1 METLTHVVLDN
12 VTIAYDAFVAVRDVS
27 LTIDRGTFVTLVGP
41 SGCGKSSLLLSIDG
55 LVAPAGGRILV
66 DGKEVQGP
74 GSDRA
79 MVFQNFALL
88 PWRTVT
94 ANVRFGLELQQWK
107 GDDLDERARRFVRLV
122 GLEGFEHHYPHQL
135 SGGMQ
140 QRVGI
145 ARALAVDPSI
155 LLMDEPF
162 GALDA
167 QTREL
172 MATELLRIWEE
183 HKKTALFVT
192 HSIEEAI
199 LLGDVVVVMK
209 RNPGRIVD
217 TIDVALP
224 RPRTLG
230 MTDDALFGEYRRR
243 IRSQLTG

>member
-1 METLTHVVLDN
+1 METLTHVALEN
-12 VTIAYDAFVAVRDVS
+12 VTIAYDAFVAVREVS
-27 LTIDRGTFVTLVGP
+27 LTVERGTFVTLVGP

-55 LVAPAGGRILV
+55 LVAPAGGRIVV
-66 DGKEVQGP
+66 DGKPVTGP
-74 GSDRA
+74 GPDRA

-94 ANVRFGLELQQWK
+94 ANVRFGLELQRWK
-107 GDDLDERARRFVRLV
+107 ADDPDERALRFVRLV

-192 HSIEEAI
+192 HSIDEAI

-217 TIDVALP
+217 TIPVALP
-224 RPRTLG
+224 RPRTLE
-230 MTDDALFGEYRRR
+230 MTDEALFGEYRRR
-243 IRSQLTG
+243 IRTQLAT